1 LQPQKRD
8 YYEVLAISRTATPQ
22 ELKSAFRKLA
32 IQHHPDKN
40 PGDKAA
46 EEKFKECA
54 EAYEVLADA
63 DKRARYDRFG
73 HQAPGGF
80 GANFD
85 QGFGGAGNI
94 NDIFEGIFGEFFGQ
108 RQQRNRGG
116 RQRGPD
122 LRYNLEV
129 RFTEAAFGTEA
140 KVKIPRHKACAT
152 CSGLGAK
159 PGTTAKTCPT
169 CHGSGELRMTQG
181 FFQVSRPCGPCQGA
195 GKVITDPCP
204 TCRGAGKTETES
216 VLSVRIPPG
225 VDTGTRLKLTGE
237 GEAGERGGPPGD
249 LYVVIHVQEHPIFV
263 REETEVLCEVPI
275 SFTQA
280 ALGAQIEVP
289 TLDGKVKMKIP
300 PATQSGKVF
309 RLKQKGIASL
319 DGRGRGDQHVRVT
332 VEVPDKLT
340 RKQRELLE
348 QFSEISGEDA
358 HPQAKSF
365 FAKVRELFGTEEG
378 KEEAEDAANG

>member
-1 LQPQKRD
+1 MHPPKRD
-8 YYEVLAISRTATPQ
+8 YYEVLSISRTATPQ

-32 IQHHPDKN
+32 IQYHPDKN

-46 EEKFKECA
+46 EDNFKECA

-80 GANFD
+80 GAGFD
-85 QGFGGAGNI
+85 QGIGGAGNI

-108 RQQRNRGG
+108 RQQRSRGG
-116 RQRGPD
+116 RQRGAD
-122 LRYNLEV
+122 LRYNLEI

-140 KVKIPRHKACAT
+140 KVKIPRHKACVA
-152 CSGLGAK
+152 CNGLGAK

-169 CHGSGELRMTQG
+169 CHGAGELRMTQG
-181 FFQVSRPCGPCQGA
+181 FFQVSRPCGQCQGA

-249 LYVVIHVQEHPIFV
+249 LYVVVHVQEHPIFV
-263 REETEVLCEVPI
+263 REETEVICEVPI

-309 RLKQKGIASL
+309 RLKQKGIVSL

-332 VEVPDKLT
+332 VEVPEKLT
-340 RKQRELLE
+340 RKQRDLLE
-348 QFSEISGEDA
+348 QFSAISGEDV

-365 FAKVRELFGTEEG
+365 FAKVRELFGNEDG